1 VTDWLQ
7 SLWDQ
12 LTAISV
18 PLLLLGLA
26 FQTAQTCLVALAWHN
41 ILRAAYPDGGVR
53 YRRILSYYAGG
64 TGLNSILPASAGTFA
79 MLGLFRSDIA
89 GSTVP
94 GLVAATVVQSLFF
107 AAVSAVLYLCLF
119 LSVAG
124 SFDVKFEWF
133 SAHPV
138 AGIAIV
144 VGGIAL
150 IVLVVRI
157 IWRRSRSTWEKAKEG
172 GGILTTP
179 RKFMVQVVGVEA
191 LSYLARMGVNA
202 TFMHAYGVPVSL
214 GNVFLIVAASSIS
227 STIAILPGAVGAQT
241 GLATVV
247 LRGEAPASVITAYT
261 VGQSLI
267 TTAWNVL
274 FGFTLLASVIGW
286 RATRQLVHV
295 RKRNGMNAAE
305 AIAVAAAKPPD
316 GTPSARPA
324 NRRSP

>member
-1 VTDWLQ
+1 MIGWLQ
-7 SLWDQ
+7 DLWDQ

-18 PLLLLGLA
+18 GLLILGLA
-26 FQTAQTCLVALAWHN
+26 FQTAQTCFVALAWRN

-64 TGLNSILPASAGTFA
+64 NGLNAILPASAGTIA
-79 MLGLFRSDIA
+79 MLGLFRADIP

-94 GLVAATVVQSLFF
+94 GLIGATVVQSLFF
-107 AAVSAVLYLCLF
+107 AAISIVLYLCLF
-119 LSVAG
+119 LGVAG

-133 SAHPV
+133 SDHPV
-138 AGIAIV
+138 AGIIIV
-144 VGGIAL
+144 VGGLAL
-150 IVLVVRI
+150 VVLVVRI
-157 IWRRSRSTWEKAKEG
+157 IWKRFRGVWEQAKEG

-179 RKFMVQVVGVEA
+179 RKYMVQVVGVEF

-202 TFMHAYGVPVSL
+202 TFMHAYGVPVSVT
-214 GNVFLIVAASSIS
+214 NVFLIVAASSIS

-247 LRGEAPASVITAYT
+247 LRGEAPASVISAYT

-286 RATRQLVHV
+286 TETKKLVHV
-295 RKRNGMNAAE
+295 RKRKGMSTAE
-305 AIAVAAAKPPD
+305 AIAMAAPKPPD
-316 GTPSARPA
+316 GTPSG
-324 NRRSP
+324 